1 MTQPAAVVVG
11 TAVSAKPVRRSRP
24 PPRRPPGS
32 DRARQVAAMVLE
44 VLGGNRSPGEAAQGL
59 SVSLARY
66 YALEHQ
72 AIAGLVAA
80 CEPRPRGGGPRPDL
94 ERQLAGLQAENRR
107 LHQSLLRQQALVR
120 AGQRSLGM
128 APVPKA
134 VPLAGKAVA
143 EGGRKRRRR
152 RPQVRALRAARNLA
166 QPQAE
171 TSTPAPQADTGT
183 DRSGG

>member
-1 MTQPAAVVVG
+1 
-11 TAVSAKPVRRSRP
+11 
-24 PPRRPPGS
+24 
-32 DRARQVAAMVLE
+32 MVLE

-72 AIAGLVAA
+72 AIAGLVAS
-80 CEPRPRGGGPRPDL
+80 CEPKARGGGSHRLDL
-94 ERQLAGLQAENRR
+94 ERQLSGLQAENRR
-107 LHQSLLRQQALVR
+107 LQQSLLRQQALVR

-128 APVPKA
+128 APAPR
-134 VPLAGKAVA
+134 PNPTAGKAAV

-152 RPQVRALRAARNLA
+152 RPQVRALRAARTLA
-166 QPQAE
+166 PVPAE
-171 TSTPAPQADTGT
+171 ASPPAPQADTSG